1 MGGAEKRFVE
11 TLRFFCK
18 RKDLAITVLESSPS
32 LLKGPSIT
40 CKRHLLPSGFRGKG
54 WLSTY
59 LGWILWTLRATI
71 KNIGLAQDDVP
82 SAVFVSNNTLPN
94 LLSGYATSF
103 VLRLPLW
110 VIVHHIDTPCSNV
123 EEPKGYSLYSC
134 YRSIE
139 YGRLVS
145 LVKTFAFYTTLFFL
159 KKTDGIIAVSSSTAK
174 TLRNNGVS
182 DVRIFVSGNA
192 VDVDF
197 INNAD
202 PQDDKETY
210 DGVFVGRIAREKGVF
225 DLVEVWREVV
235 KSRKQARL
243 LIVGN
248 GLELSSLRRKIAESS
263 LEGNVFL
270 KGHCNDKEV
279 GSLLQSSRVFMFPS
293 LFEGWGLAVAE
304 ALASG
309 LPVVAYD
316 IPALRENF
324 GKCESVFLVQVK
336 NVERMASTVLEIL
349 GSSREEA
356 DRLSFSSRT
365 FAKQF
370 SWEEVAEMDL
380 RALKLFENDI

>member
-32 LLKGPSIT
+32 LLKGSSIT

-71 KNIGLAQDDVP
+71 KNIGLVQHDAP
-82 SAVFVSNNTLPN
+82 SAIFVSNNTLPN

-123 EEPKGYSLYSC
+123 EEPKCYSLYSC
-134 YRSIE
+134 YRGME

-145 LVKTFAFYTTLFFL
+145 LVKTFAFYATLFFL
-159 KKTDGIIAVSSSTAK
+159 RKTDGIIAVSNSTAK

-197 INNAD
+197 INNVD
-202 PQDDKETY
+202 LQDDKGTY

-225 DLVEVWREVV
+225 DLLEVWKEIV
-235 KSRKQARL
+235 KIRKQARL
-243 LIVGN
+243 LIIGN

-270 KGHCNDKEV
+270 KGHCNDREL
-279 GSLLQSSRVFMFPS
+279 GTLLRSSRVFMFPS

-349 GSSREEA
+349 GSSKAEA

-380 RALKLFENDI
+380 RALKLFENDV